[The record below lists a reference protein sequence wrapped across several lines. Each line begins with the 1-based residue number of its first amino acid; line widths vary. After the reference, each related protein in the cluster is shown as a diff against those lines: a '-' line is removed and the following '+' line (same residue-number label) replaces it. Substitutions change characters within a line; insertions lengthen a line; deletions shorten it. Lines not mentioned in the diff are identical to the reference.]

1 MQKILE
7 DYNALSENA
16 KALVPNYRKLADA
29 EEFIN
34 TDFGNLNGDDKIT
47 AEDAL
52 LCLQHVVGKYTLDEK
67 LIKAADVNQSGD
79 VTADDALL
87 ILQRSV
93 DKIPD
98 LPVEKQ

>member
-47 AEDAL
+47 AEDILAL
-52 LCLQHVVGKYTLDEK
+52 SRSIFNRDNISFSAVGKNLPE
-67 LIKAADVNQSGD
+67 
-79 VTADDALL
+79 DDYRN
-87 ILQRSV
+87 ILRF
-93 DKIPD
+93 
-98 LPVEKQ
+98 